1 MELILKS
8 KVEGLGDPGDI
19 VKVKAGY
26 ARNFLIPKDL
36 AVPATKRQKKILAE
50 EMRLRE
56 IRDNKVKRTVQ
67 AMAEKMKDLS
77 CTIVVQAGD
86 EDKLYGSVTAHDIA
100 EAIVKL
106 GFEVDHKQVK
116 LDEPIKILGVYTV
129 SIQLHREI
137 AVPVK
142 VWVVKE

>member
-19 VKVKAGY
+19 VKVKAGF

-50 EMRLRE
+50 ENHLRE

-67 AMAEKMKDLS
+67 TTAQKMKDLS

-86 EDKLYGSVTAHDIA
+86 EDKLYGSVTGHDIA
-100 EAIVKL
+100 DAIVKL
-106 GFEVDHKQVK
+106 GFDVDHKQVK
-116 LDEPIKILGVYTV
+116 LEEPIKILGVYTV
-129 SIQLHREI
+129 SVQLHREI
-137 AVPVK
+137 EVPVK

>member
-19 VKVKAGY
+19 VKVKAGF

-50 EMRLRE
+50 ENRLRE
-56 IRDNKVKRTVQ
+56 VRDNTVKRTVQ
-67 AMAEKMKDLS
+67 TMAQKMKDLS

-86 EDKLYGSVTAHDIA
+86 EDKLYGSVTGHDIA
-100 EAIVKL
+100 DAIVKL
-106 GFEVDHKQVK
+106 GFDVDHKQVK
-116 LDEPIKILGVYTV
+116 LEEPIKILGVYTV
-129 SIQLHREI
+129 SVQLHREI
-137 AVPVK
+137 EVPVK

>member
-36 AVPATKRQKKILAE
+36 AVPATGRQKKILAE
-50 EMRLRE
+50 ENRLRDV
-56 IRDNKVKRTVQ
+56 RDNKVKRTIQ

-86 EDKLYGSVTAHDIA
+86 EDKLYGSVTGHDIA

-106 GFEVDHKQVK
+106 GFDVDHKQVK
-116 LDEPIKILGVYTV
+116 LEDPIKILGVYTV
-129 SIQLHREI
+129 SVQLHSEI
-137 AVPVK
+137 EVPVK